1 MKAGGFPLLIPG
13 HFLEN
18 ACDLRN
24 NAGPSSYAQKAA
36 KGVKP
41 GAKISPRSPT
51 SLLPSWNEMWMKV
64 EDWIPVPKGQED
76 ILWWGLGAGFC
87 AQYGH
92 PLKVVVN
99 VDEMASSYGAS
110 RSMQMEQVNM
120 WLTSLECASI
130 PLPDTIEFINA
141 YGCVDKMIQ
150 LPPKQTNV
158 NKKTYKKS
166 ALPVTP
172 CHKPFALHML
182 HACFPHVPQ

>member
-41 GAKISPRSPT
+41 GAKISPRSPICF
-51 SLLPSWNEMWMKV
+51 LLGMRCFRKQRTGFLYQT
-64 EDWIPVPKGQED
+64 KGQED
-76 ILWWGLGAGFC
+76 VLWWGLGAGFC

-92 PLKVVVN
+92 PLEVIVN

-110 RSMQMEQVNM
+110 RRMQMEQVNM
-120 WLTSLECASI
+120 WLASLECASI

-158 NKKTYKKS
+158 NKKTYKKF